1 MKGVG
6 DCGLSDSGG
15 FVPALAA
22 MARLYIPDVRIC
34 NADIARKMF
43 SRLYA
48 FMGEEGAARQV
59 CQGIYAIWAAMQSQ
73 LCSCWW

>member
-43 SRLYA
+43 SWLYA
-48 FMGEEGAARQV
+48 LMGRLAGLSGDICELGR
-59 CQGIYAIWAAMQSQ
+59 
-73 LCSCWW
+73 

>member
-1 MKGVG
+1 MLAGSMTSERGG
-6 DCGLSDSGG
+6 DCGLSDSGE

-48 FMGEEGAARQV
+48 FMGRLAGLSGDI
-59 CQGIYAIWAAMQSQ
+59 CDLGSYAIAVM
-73 LCSCWW
+73 